1 MQNKKRMD
9 RLIFIYGSPSE
20 KLAALVLSVP
30 QVLGDRGTLCAV
42 AGDQVHERAVWKR
55 FESRA
60 GVELDYLSPEELAKL
75 EDRLGSPLK
84 LPAAVGQG
92 EGETPMLLLDAATLE
107 RASGT
112 PEDLRGRLSYHA
124 SLHKIELPL
133 VALND
138 RALNLPKE
146 PPKRQRSVVRWVR

>member
-1 MQNKKRMD
+1 MKNKKRLD

-20 KLAALVLSVP
+20 KLTALAPSVP

-55 FESRA
+55 FESQA
-60 GVELDYLSPEELAKL
+60 GVELGYLSPEELAKL
-75 EDRLGSPLK
+75 EDQLGSPLK
-84 LPAAVGQG
+84 LPVAVGQG
-92 EGETPMLLLDAATLE
+92 EGETSVLLLDAETLE

-124 SLHKIELPL
+124 SLREVELPL
-133 VALND
+133 VILD
-138 RALNLPKE
+138 GRTLSLPKG